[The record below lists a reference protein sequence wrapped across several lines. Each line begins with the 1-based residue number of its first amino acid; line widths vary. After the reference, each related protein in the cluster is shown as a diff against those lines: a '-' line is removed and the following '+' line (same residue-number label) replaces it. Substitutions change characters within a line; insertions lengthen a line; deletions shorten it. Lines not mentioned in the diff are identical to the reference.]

1 MPAPPSILVVERDP
15 VLGRSLVD
23 QLGADGYG
31 ARLALTAE
39 HARVLAR
46 AHQLEAIVL
55 GRLDSPRGALDL
67 LAEIRGVACAG
78 SAFDGRGGA
87 FGGSVTESGGAV
99 FNGSALWARDLP
111 AVVLGSPASLDLL
124 RAFEAGA
131 DDFLVLPVVY
141 LELRLRLRALLR
153 RAVRGSGRACL
164 EVGPLRL
171 DTHSQAVTVQG
182 RPVRLCRLEYLLL
195 LHLAREP
202 TRVFGRQELL
212 RDVWGFSTPCSTRT
226 LDSHASR
233 LRRALAC
240 DGHCWVVSVR
250 GVGYRLT

>member
-1 MPAPPSILVVERDP
+1 VTAVSCPLLVVEHDAA
-15 VLGRSLVD
+15 LGGSLVA
-23 QLGADGYG
+23 QLCADGYT

-46 AHQLEAIVL
+46 AHAPAAVVL
-55 GRLDSPRGALDL
+55 GRLPSPRGTLDL
-67 LAEIRGVACAG
+67 LTEIRGGA
-78 SAFDGRGGA
+78 SA
-87 FGGSVTESGGAV
+87 S
-99 FNGSALWARDLP
+99 WAPDLP
-111 AVVLGSPASLDLL
+111 ALVLGSSALLDLM

-131 DDFLVLPVVY
+131 DDFLPLPLVY

-153 RAVRGSGRACL
+153 RSLTRPGQVCV

-171 DTHSQAVTVQG
+171 DPRSQAVTVHG
-182 RPVRLCRLEYLLL
+182 SPVRLCRLEYLLL
-195 LHLAREP
+195 LHLASEP

-212 RDVWGFSTPCSTRT
+212 RDIWGFSTPCSTRT

-240 DGHCWVVSVR
+240 DGHRWVVSVR

>member
-1 MPAPPSILVVERDP
+1 MTAVSFPLLVVEHDAA
-15 VLGRSLVD
+15 LGRSLVA
-23 QLGADGYG
+23 QLCADGYA

-39 HARVLAR
+39 HARVWAR
-46 AHQLEAIVL
+46 AHAPAAVVL
-55 GRLDSPRGALDL
+55 GRLPSPRGALDL
-67 LAEIRGVACAG
+67 LAEIRG
-78 SAFDGRGGA
+78 GG
-87 FGGSVTESGGAV
+87 FGGCVAEGGSGGFGGTV
-99 FNGSALWARDLP
+99 PEGGGVSWAPDLP
-111 AVVLGSPASLDLL
+111 AVVLGSLAPLDLM

-131 DDFLVLPVVY
+131 DDFLALPVVY

-153 RAVRGSGRACL
+153 RSLPRLGQVCV

-171 DTHSQAVTVQG
+171 DPRCHAVTVHG
-182 RPVRLCRLEYLLL
+182 RPVQLCRLEYLLL
-195 LHLAREP
+195 LHLARDP

-212 RDVWGFSTPCSTRT
+212 RDVWGFSAPCSTRT

-240 DGHCWVVSVR
+240 DGHRWVVCVR